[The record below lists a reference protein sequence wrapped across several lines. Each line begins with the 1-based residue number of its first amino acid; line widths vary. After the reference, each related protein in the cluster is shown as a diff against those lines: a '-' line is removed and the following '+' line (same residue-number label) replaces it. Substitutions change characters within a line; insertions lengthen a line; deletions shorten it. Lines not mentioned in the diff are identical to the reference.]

1 MTEEVQN
8 SSEYCPNQ
16 IDSSSF
22 DFDEATF
29 FSPQIKPENIF
40 CAENKESSEIQF
52 ASKILCFPFNLD
64 FFNLIFLK
72 DEKDPELIDPFCTVI
87 LGDIEKLR
95 FSDSVLKMVFY
106 SKDRT
111 TPLNLGDYQKEM
123 KSLKNFPGIE
133 FICICLNKMFIQCCD
148 DSSTKEAFNSLQKNY
163 NSSDFLYDEEYSA
176 NSPDNF
182 FKGNN
187 LFFSSEKKNNKDIN
201 NFEEISSPNK
211 TNKKLDFFNDVDGNN
226 IPEQNES
233 NLINNGNLFK
243 EPDFFK
249 KSIWNSESKF
259 QKEKEN
265 EKEEIIPKE
274 ESVQKEINSA
284 QPTQNGFNQINQTFP
299 SQSFSPFLLPMYN
312 ISSKTKQQMS
322 PLLFL
327 QYAKMNPY
335 LLQTAL
341 LLQQNIVK
349 MQQMNLNGNDKNK
362 EKINFNGKNTNINN
376 ETENGF
382 LLSNNKETSSNSNTS
397 STTASKESSP
407 AMNYQDKSYNTN
419 INIPATNFGLFNG
432 FNNIN
437 SIQNMN
443 INNNKLKN
451 NKEFNHDLLNLSKFD
466 TNNNNKTN
474 KFDSSQIQEEPKI
487 NSYINLQQI
496 VSNNTFK
503 EYVPKNNIENNKNKT
518 VVQNMNSPLPQPQGK
533 EMEFHTNSTRDY
545 QFKYVSRYIV
555 QIENEKNFPVTKMI
569 IGNSGKLLRN
579 ILVKNCI
586 NNGDHTTKIRLRGKG
601 SGYKEGPKNE
611 ESKDPME
618 LCISSLN
625 LISYLKCSQEIENL
639 LRNVYCQYYLYQCNN
654 QKNENDSNNKNNNNN
669 NNNNNNK
676 DVPIVMKKI
685 LKYQYVVNRYNTLA
699 KEEKRRKKEEELKQI
714 NQVNKNSVNTNE
726 GNNNFNNNE

>member
-1 MTEEVQN
+1 MTEEVPN
-8 SSEYCPNQ
+8 SSEFCQNQ

-106 SKDRT
+106 SKDRN

-148 DSSTKEAFNSLQKNY
+148 DNTTKEAFNSLQKNY
-163 NSSDFLYDEEYSA
+163 NSSDFLYDEEYSV

-182 FKGNN
+182 FKGSNY
-187 LFFSSEKKNNKDIN
+187 FFSSEKKNNKEIN
-201 NFEEISSPNK
+201 NFEEIPSPNK
-211 TNKKLDFFNDVDGNN
+211 TNKKLDFFNDIDANN
-226 IPEQNES
+226 TPEQNDPNYS
-233 NLINNGNLFK
+233 NNGNLFK
-243 EPDFFK
+243 ESDFFK
-249 KSIWNSESKF
+249 KSIWKSESKC
-259 QKEKEN
+259 QKEN
-265 EKEEIIPKE
+265 EKENEEIIPKE
-274 ESVQKEINSA
+274 EYVQKEINST
-284 QPTQNGFNQINQTFP
+284 QPSQNGFTQINQSFP
-299 SQSFSPFLLPMYN
+299 SQSFSPFLFPMYN
-312 ISSKTKQQMS
+312 ISSKTKQQMN

-341 LLQQNIVK
+341 TLQQNIIK

-362 EKINFNGKNTNINN
+362 STINFNGKNNNINN
-376 ETENGF
+376 ETDNGN
-382 LLSNNKETSSNSNTS
+382 LLSNNKESASNSNTS
-397 STTASKESSP
+397 STTSSKESSP
-407 AMNYQDKSYNTN
+407 AMNCQDKTYNTN
-419 INIPATNFGLFNG
+419 VNIPAINFGLFNG

-451 NKEFNHDLLNLSKFD
+451 NKEFNNDLLNLSKSD
-466 TNNNNKTN
+466 NSNNKKN
-474 KFDSSQIQEEPKI
+474 KFDPSQIQEEPKI
-487 NSYINLQQI
+487 NSFTNLQQI

-503 EYVPKNNIENNKNKT
+503 EYVPKNNLENTKNKKI
-518 VVQNMNSPLPQPQGK
+518 VQNMTSSPLQPQGK

-654 QKNENDSNNKNNNNN
+654 KKNENDSNNNNDNTNNN
-669 NNNNNNK
+669 
-676 DVPIVMKKI
+676 DAPIVMKKI

-699 KEEKRRKKEEELKQI
+699 KEEKRRKKEEELKQV
-714 NQVNKNSVNTNE
+714 NQVNKNSVNNND